1 MFIKHGALAAFLLA
15 VITVFSVGNS
25 VAQGTKTLTIK
36 GSNADSGDTIEI
48 PSSAEVS
55 VVVGESGIVLTMPQL
70 DLRLRCL
77 GEATAN
83 GYCYIAANGGGDLVD
98 GDGDNVPDSWDIC
111 PDTPS
116 SATVINTSGCADV
129 DGDGYYENEDDCPT
143 EGGSV
148 DSSGCP
154 TNSGGTTYTVTASAG
169 NGGSIS
175 PSGSISVSSGST
187 KSFTLSAS
195 TGYQIDGVGGTCPEG
210 SLSGS
215 TYTTGAVVSDCTVIA
230 SFSQD
235 NSSSATYCSGT
246 PAALDDVVICRPNAS
261 GGYGAPGGNMD
272 DWSRYTGYIAEAQIP
287 AGKIVAYP
295 FTANAAGQSGRVK
308 FTTNS
313 GNAPNNMTFKAWF
326 SELPGGDE
334 LDSAAGCYK
343 LVREPNPAYLAWQQS
358 NSTSNNFVCGLGTAE
373 RTLYMNV
380 EVACHTEVFGCELG
394 ERSSL
399 TYYVEINNT
408 DG

>member
-1 MFIKHGALAAFLLA
+1 MFIKYTALPVLLLA
-15 VITVFSVGNS
+15 TIATFSVGNA

-77 GEATAN
+77 GEASAN
-83 GYCYIAANGGGDLVD
+83 GYCYIAASGGGDLVD

-143 EGGSV
+143 EGGNV

-154 TNSGGTTYTVTASAG
+154 TSPGSVTYTVTASAG
-169 NGGSIS
+169 TGGTIS
-175 PSGSISVSSGST
+175 PSGATSVSSGST

-195 TGYQIDGVGGTCPEG
+195 TGYQIDDVGGTCPEG

-215 TYTTGAVVSDCTVIA
+215 TYTTGAVVSDCTVVA
-230 SFSQD
+230 SFSQN
-235 NSSSATYCSGT
+235 NSSSATYCSGI
-246 PAALDDVVICRPNAS
+246 PSALEGIVKCSPKAS
-261 GGYGAPGGNMD
+261 GLVGSPGGNMD
-272 DWSRYTGYIAEAQIP
+272 DWSDYTGYIAEAQIP
-287 AGKIVAYP
+287 RRKIVAYP
-295 FTANAAGQSGRVK
+295 FTSNAAGKNGRIAFSTNSGRVQD
-308 FTTNS
+308 
-313 GNAPNNMTFKAWF
+313 NMTFKAWF
-326 SELPGGDE
+326 SETPGGVE
-334 LDSAAGCYK
+334 LATDGGCSTIS
-343 LVREPNPAYLAWQQS
+343 REPNPEFLEWQQ
-358 NSTSNNFVCGLGTAE
+358 NSSSTNLYTCGLGRAE
-373 RTLYMNV
+373 RTLYLNV
-380 EVACHTEVFGCELG
+380 EVACHVDSLGCELG
-394 ERSSL
+394 ERYSND
-399 TYYVEINNT
+399 YYVEINNRT
-408 DG
+408 